1 MEMFA
6 LTFEEIN
13 KCIEDCTKCELY
25 KTRNKCVPGEGNV
38 KSRILFIG
46 EAPGRDEDL
55 SGKPFV
61 GRSGQLLDKLLK
73 SIGADKNKDVFIA
86 NILKCRPPQNR
97 DPKPSEQEACIQFLR
112 EQYKLLNPKV
122 VVCLGRIAAQRIIK
136 PNFAITREHGTWTI
150 KNGTYFTATFHPSAL
165 LRNPN
170 NMQAAYNDFNEIRK
184 KVIEL
189 KSGR

>member
-1 MEMFA
+1 M
-6 LTFEEIN
+6 TFEEIN
-13 KCIEDCTKCELY
+13 KCIEECTKCELY
-25 KTRNKCVPGEGNV
+25 KTRNKCVPGAGNV

-55 SGKPFV
+55 SGLPFV
-61 GRSGQLLDKLLK
+61 GRSGQLLEKLLK

-97 DPKPSEQEACIQFLR
+97 DPRPSEQESCIQFLR
-112 EQYKLLNPKV
+112 EQYKLLHPKI

-136 PNFAITREHGTWTI
+136 PDFAITREHGTWTE
-150 KNGTYFTATFHPSAL
+150 KCGTYFTATFHPSAL

-170 NMQAAYNDFNEIRK
+170 NMQAALNDFQEIRR

-189 KSGR
+189 KSNK

>member
-1 MEMFA
+1 M
-6 LTFEEIN
+6 TFEEIN
-13 KCIEDCTKCELY
+13 KCIEECKKCSLY
-25 KTRNKCVPGEGNV
+25 KTRTKAVPGYGNV

-55 SGKPFV
+55 SGMPFV

-97 DPKPSEQEACIQFLR
+97 DPSPREQESCIEFLR
-112 EQYKLLNPKV
+112 AQYKLLNPKIV
-122 VVCLGRIAAQRIIK
+122 ICLGRIAAQRIIK
-136 PNFAITREHGTWTI
+136 PNFSITREHGTWTV
-150 KNGTYFTATFHPSAL
+150 KKGTYFTATFHPSAL

-170 NMQAAYNDFNEIRK
+170 NMKAAYEDFNEIRK
-184 KVIEL
+184 KVMEL
-189 KSGR
+189 KNM